1 MKRTKGM
8 ANGGGMKK
16 TKYSS
21 KGGKI

>member
-1 MKRTKGM
+1 MKKTKGM